1 MTGLEFWL
9 TFFSG
14 LATGASWMC
23 IRERARADA
32 IAEEKDAVIHDLE
45 ARLRLRWDELGV
57 PRDDR

>member
-1 MTGLEFWL
+1 MNGLEWWL
-9 TFFSG
+9 TLFTG
-14 LATGASWMC
+14 VAAGATWMYY
-23 IRERARADA
+23 RERARADA